1 MHDRVVALVGAVGRL
16 GRRQVGDAQQQLA
29 QRGFRLG
36 RLGGQLL
43 LRVAEPA
50 ALGLELG
57 GFVDL
62 AVPPEGADL
71 LGHLV
76 DLLAD
81 LVAGA
86 GQLPEAA
93 SMAAASS
100 TGARSMPRRA
110 RRLPDTVEV
119 GAQQAGVDHDCRR

>member
-1 MHDRVVALVGAVGRL
+1 M
-16 GRRQVGDAQQQLA
+16 RRSSSRSAA
-29 QRGFRLG
+29 SASAASAASCCSASPSR
-36 RLGGQLL
+36 
-43 LRVAEPA
+43 A

-71 LGHLV
+71 LRHLV
-76 DLLAD
+76 DLLAH

-86 GQLPEAA
+86 GQLPEPRVDGGGLARP
-93 SMAAASS
+93 
-100 TGARSMPRRA
+100 GARSMPRRA
-110 RRLPDTVEV
+110 KRLPHTVEV